1 LKPPSAVAVHVY
13 GAVERKAHHIT
24 IIIIIHILISIAMF
38 AITRVRKNILSFLP
52 RSSKPLRG
60 AYVIAVKAT
69 MLGSLVTHFR
79 VILNKILAES
89 DIDVSMMILMNV
101 PVSPKR

>member
-1 LKPPSAVAVHVY
+1 MKPPSAVAVHVY

-52 RSSKPLRG
+52 QSFKLLRG
-60 AYVIAVKAT
+60 AYVVAVKVT
-69 MLGSLVTHFR
+69 LLGSLVTHFR
-79 VILNKILAES
+79 VIRDKTLAAL
-89 DIDVSMMILMNV
+89 DIDISMVTVLDI
-101 PVSPKR
+101 PVSPER

>member
-1 LKPPSAVAVHVY
+1 MKPLSAVAVHVY

-38 AITRVRKNILSFLP
+38 TITQVSKNILSFLP
-52 RSSKPLRG
+52 QSSKPLRG
-60 AYVIAVKAT
+60 AYVVAVKVT
-69 MLGSLVTHFR
+69 LLGSLVTHFR